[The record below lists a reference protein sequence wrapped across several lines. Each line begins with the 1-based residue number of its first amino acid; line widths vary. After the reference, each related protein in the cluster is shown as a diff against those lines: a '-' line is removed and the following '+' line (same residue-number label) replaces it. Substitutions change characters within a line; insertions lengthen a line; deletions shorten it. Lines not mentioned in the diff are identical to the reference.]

1 MRVPLL
7 VEREDCN
14 DPFTTIGMLLL
25 EELASAFGFVHVA
38 SAFGSLISESN
49 DWRVLS
55 DGAAAIA
62 VDRSAGGES
71 IGRDDRSAGDAS
83 VVDAAP
89 VLGFVRS

>member
-49 DWRVLS
+49 FSMPNQIMKKFDSTEIKQYCGKIMSTWLKVKS
-55 DGAAAIA
+55 EK
-62 VDRSAGGES
+62 GE
-71 IGRDDRSAGDAS
+71 
-83 VVDAAP
+83 
-89 VLGFVRS
+89 

>member
-25 EELASAFGFVHVA
+25 EELVSAFGFVHVA

-49 DWRVLS
+49 AMKQLKDRT
-55 DGAAAIA
+55 DGVWICGEY
-62 VDRSAGGES
+62 AGTECRIIFRRQIS
-71 IGRDDRSAGDAS
+71 SS
-83 VVDAAP
+83 VEFQYEFGSVQP
-89 VLGFVRS
+89 